1 MTHNAELVR
10 VLLLLL
16 SKDIRVKYTEHDNI
30 SRTRKGHAAVPQFAD
45 PKYMYS
51 CITLHHNH
59 ISYVLPECMIAS
71 LWYNANYMT
80 LWENR
85 QLLNQ
90 HKVRM
95 VQSDDIWFGIRHKPA
110 GRKLANQHFFDKTG
124 RWILT
129 QSIISAMQSQNLLS
143 CIYEL

>member
-1 MTHNAELVR
+1 MITSPLFSISDLITKHFSVSMTPNNIELVM

-16 SKDIRVKYTEHDNI
+16 SKDIRVKYIECDNI
-30 SRTRKGHAAVPQFAD
+30 SHTRKGHVAVPRFAD

-51 CITLHHNH
+51 CITLHYNH
-59 ISYVLPECMIAS
+59 ISDVLPECMIAS

-95 VQSDDIWFGIRHKPA
+95 MRTDDI
-110 GRKLANQHFFDKTG
+110 
-124 RWILT
+124 
-129 QSIISAMQSQNLLS
+129 
-143 CIYEL
+143 

>member
-1 MTHNAELVR
+1 M

-16 SKDIRVKYTEHDNI
+16 SKEIGVKYIEHDNI
-30 SRTRKGHAAVPQFAD
+30 TYIGKGHAVVTQFSG
-45 PKYMYS
+45 PKYMYG
-51 CITLHHNH
+51 CITLHYNH
-59 ISYVLPECMIAS
+59 ISDVLPECMIAS

-95 VQSDDIWFGIRHKPA
+95 VQTDDIWFGIKHKPA
-110 GRKLANQHFFDKTG
+110 GRKLPNQHFFNKTG
-124 RWILT
+124 K
-129 QSIISAMQSQNLLS
+129 
-143 CIYEL
+143 

>member
-1 MTHNAELVR
+1 M

-16 SKDIRVKYTEHDNI
+16 SKDIRVKYIEHDNI
-30 SRTRKGHAAVPQFAD
+30 KYTRKGHAVVTQFSG
-45 PKYMYS
+45 PKYMCS
-51 CITLHHNH
+51 CITLHYNH
-59 ISYVLPECMIAS
+59 ISDVLPECMIAS

-95 VQSDDIWFGIRHKPA
+95 VQTDDI
-110 GRKLANQHFFDKTG
+110 
-124 RWILT
+124 
-129 QSIISAMQSQNLLS
+129 
-143 CIYEL
+143 